1 MNSTATIISTKVIC
15 KQEGRYIG
23 WPSITKTARGEL
35 LAVFSGDR
43 DSHVCPWGKTQ
54 MVRSGDNG
62 ESWTGPETINN
73 SPLDDRDPG
82 IVETKDG
89 ALVLS
94 WFTSLAFDDEKNFP
108 WVADKRK
115 EIWRKHF
122 PWLPDEDKDP
132 WKRHIEKI
140 GPEIRK
146 EWKGNWVRRYT
157 DGGKTWGKPVRTNV
171 SSPHGPI
178 VLDDGRLLYVGR
190 GKKDGEVVI
199 GVEES
204 TDNGKSWQLTSTI
217 PLAEG
222 ESMDDYVEPHM
233 VQAQSGKLVAMIRY
247 HEEDMLKWHMR
258 QSESFDG
265 GQTWSIFHPTEIWG
279 YPPHLVRLADSRLL
293 VVYGRR
299 ILPYGER
306 GCISTDEGESW
317 DVEHELDLGR
327 APNGDLGYP
336 ASVQLDDGSICTVY
350 YQPEEQGQKP
360 CLMAT
365 HWELNNA

>member
-1 MNSTATIISTKVIC
+1 MTQNSLATIISTKVIC

-23 WPSITKTARGEL
+23 WPSITKTGRGEL

-54 MVRSGDNG
+54 MVRSSDNG
-62 ESWTGPETINN
+62 ESWTEPETINN

-82 IVETKDG
+82 IVETTNG
-89 ALVLS
+89 TLILS
-94 WFTSLAFDDEKNFP
+94 WFTSLAFEDEKYFSR
-108 WVADKRK
+108 V
-115 EIWRKHF
+115 
-122 PWLPDEDKDP
+122 PDEDKDS
-132 WKRHIEKI
+132 WKHHTEKI
-140 GPEIRK
+140 SPESRK
-146 EWKGNWVRRYT
+146 EWKGNWVRRST
-157 DGGKTWGKPVRTNV
+157 DGGKTWENPFRTNV

-178 VLDDGRLLYVGR
+178 VVDDGRLLYVGR
-190 GKKDGEVVI
+190 GKMDGNVII

-204 TDNGKSWQLTSTI
+204 TDDGKSWQLISTI
-217 PLAEG
+217 PLATG

-233 VQAQSGKLVAMIRY
+233 IQAKSGKLVVMIRY

-258 QSESFDG
+258 QSESLDG
-265 GQTWSIFHPTEIWG
+265 GQTWSIFHPTSIWG
-279 YPPHLVRLADSRLL
+279 HPPHLIRLADGRLL

-306 GCISTDEGESW
+306 GCISSDEGETW
-317 DVEHELDLGR
+317 DVEHEIDLSR

-336 ASVQLDDGSICTVY
+336 ASVQLDDGSIFTVY
-350 YQPEEQGQKP
+350 YQAEEQGQKP

-365 HWELNNA
+365 HWKINE